1 MSSRDEFKIAIIRD
15 IAHQA
20 GYQCSNPS
28 CRRPTN
34 GPDGSGGT
42 ASIGVAAHITAA
54 AVGGPRYDPALTS
67 EERSA
72 AKNGIWLCQTCSRLI
87 DVDVASHSADQLR
100 EWKTFAEMQ
109 AYLSIRGYSIVASRS
124 FERLEKM
131 MPGLVAEMRKDIREK
146 PYRRELIAM
155 KRNLS
160 YNGGDRQLFSYFHE
174 DHDELI
180 EKLKVM
186 ENYGALVDIK
196 FNNVYRYKMT
206 EDFVEY
212 LQLPR

>member
-1 MSSRDEFKIAIIRD
+1 
-15 IAHQA
+15 
-20 GYQCSNPS
+20 
-28 CRRPTN
+28 
-34 GPDGSGGT
+34 
-42 ASIGVAAHITAA
+42 
-54 AVGGPRYDPALTS
+54 
-67 EERSA
+67 
-72 AKNGIWLCQTCSRLI
+72 
-87 DVDVASHSADQLR
+87 LR